1 MEREQT
7 TLRLPPELM
16 ERLRKQAREMGISVN
31 AVEITCLELGLKE
44 DATHESQ
51 TANRKARQVLE
62 QCIRPNVL

>member
-31 AVEITCLELGLKE
+31 AVEITCLELGLE
-44 DATHESQ
+44 VLQSGRVAPQ
-51 TANRKARQVLE
+51 TV
-62 QCIRPNVL
+62 